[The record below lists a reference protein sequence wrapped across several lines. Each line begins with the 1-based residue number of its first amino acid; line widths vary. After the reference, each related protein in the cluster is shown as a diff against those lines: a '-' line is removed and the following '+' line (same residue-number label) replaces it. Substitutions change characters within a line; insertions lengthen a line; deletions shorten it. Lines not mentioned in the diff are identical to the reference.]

1 MKLSLDWMNDFTP
14 LKEVGLDAILKKI
27 AISVCEIDD
36 ATEFRP
42 ELDFVKIVRI
52 ESLEKH
58 PSADKL
64 QIVQVFDGSS
74 KSQIVT
80 GATNVKIGDLVP
92 LAIPGAKLGDKEI
105 LESELR
111 GVKSSGMLCSEKELF
126 LSEESNGVWILNGL
140 DQAEVGKTIRS
151 FLYYDDIIFE
161 VDNKSITHR
170 PDLWSHFGF
179 ARELASQL
187 RLPIVFNPF
196 ESLWN
201 FDLSVKLPKVLE
213 NQNAHS
219 YYASSISGVS
229 VFPSKRK
236 FQSRLQKCGVRVI
249 NNVVDVSNYVMLEM
263 GQPTHFFD
271 KKFLENQGGISLEVS
286 FAKKGESF
294 ALLDETSP
302 ALEEEVLLIRNQGKP
317 VAIAGVMGGKESA
330 VQNTT
335 TEIVMES
342 AVFMRERIRKSIRS
356 TGIRSD
362 SSVRYEKGL
371 EATTTLPVIRRA
383 LNLLKENGCSEL
395 KASEPV
401 GFLHI
406 PHKEVRIH
414 TDIHFINAKLGVTLS
429 QGDITDILERLHFI
443 VSWKGEHLEVLVP
456 KFRHNYDVTI
466 PEDLVEEIGRTK
478 GYDTIQVSPLLAE
491 VKTPI
496 RNLNRELERK
506 CKTFFAIALKYH
518 EVFNY
523 SFQSYKD
530 NEFSGDPKLSVKI
543 KNEMPEEQSVLRNSL
558 LPSLLKNTRTNQDRF
573 SEIKIFEF
581 GRVYFNLPEPEN
593 EKKIFAFAVSLDKK
607 SSEPDLK
614 LLEEDFLK
622 IKKEVESFLESIQIY
637 EYTWKI
643 QQETI
648 FHPGA
653 NLCLVAR
660 SGKDG
665 LETIVGNL
673 GYVHPAI
680 LDSFELKKRVIYG
693 SFEFERIVELWN
705 QNRKVSRFVTPS
717 QFPEAEIDL
726 SILVGEKENTNV
738 FTDLV
743 KLERIPEL
751 KEGWVYSQFMGG
763 NVPEGKK
770 SVSYRFRLVNYERTF
785 TQERIKEIS
794 DQLVILAGKN
804 GFVLR

>member
-27 AISVCEIDD
+27 AISVCEIDGAD
-36 ATEFRP
+36 PFRP
-42 ELDFVKIVRI
+42 ELDFVKIVKI

-64 QIVQVFDGSS
+64 QIAQVSTGTG

-80 GATNVKIGDLVP
+80 GATNVKVGDLVP

-111 GVKSSGMLCSEKELF
+111 GVKSSGMLCSEKELS

-140 DQAEVGKTIRS
+140 EGAEIGKTIRA
-151 FLYYDDIIFE
+151 FLYYDDIIFD

-170 PDLWSHFGF
+170 PDLWNHFGF

-187 RLPIVFNPF
+187 KLPIQFNPF
-196 ESLWN
+196 DSLWN
-201 FDLSVKLPKVLE
+201 FDLSVELPKVLE

-219 YYASSISGVS
+219 YYASSIRDISIL
-229 VFPSKRK
+229 PSKRK
-236 FQSRLQKCGVRVI
+236 FQSRLQKCGIRVI

-271 KKFLENQGGISLEVS
+271 KKFLEGQGGVSLEVS

-294 ALLDETSP
+294 LLLDDTSP
-302 ALEEEVLLIRNQGKP
+302 ALEEEILLIRNQGKP

-335 TEIVMES
+335 TELVMES
-342 AVFMRERIRKSIRS
+342 AVFARERVRKSIRS

-383 LNLLKENGCSEL
+383 LNLLKENGCPSL
-395 KASEPV
+395 KAGEPV
-401 GFLHI
+401 GFLHA
-406 PHKEVRIH
+406 PHKEVHIH
-414 TDIHFINAKLGVTLS
+414 TDIHFINAKLGVQLS
-429 QGDITDILERLHFI
+429 QGDITDILQRLHFT
-443 VSWKGEHLEVLVP
+443 VSWKGDHLEVLVP

-466 PEDLVEEIGRTK
+466 PEDLVEEIGRTR
-478 GYDTIQVSPLLAE
+478 GYDTIQVAPLLAE

-496 RNLNRELERK
+496 RNLSRELERK
-506 CKTFFAIALKYH
+506 CKNFFAGSLGYH

-523 SFQSYKD
+523 SFQSLKE
-530 NEFSGDPKLSVKI
+530 NELDGDPKLSVKI

-558 LPSLLKNTRTNQDRF
+558 LPSLLKNVRTNQDRF

-581 GRVYFNLPEPEN
+581 GRAYFNLPEPEN
-593 EKKIFAFAVSLDKK
+593 EKKYLSFAVSFDRKN
-607 SSEPDLK
+607 SESDLK
-614 LLEEDFLK
+614 VLEEDFLK
-622 IKKEVESFLESIQIY
+622 VRKEIESLLSSIKIF
-637 EYTWKI
+637 EYSWEAKP
-643 QQETI
+643 ETI

-653 NLCLVAR
+653 SLSL
-660 SGKDG
+660 
-665 LETIVGNL
+665 IVNSKKIGNI
-673 GYVHPAI
+673 GYVHPAV
-680 LDSFELKKRVIYG
+680 LDVFELKKRTVYG
-693 SFEFERIVELWN
+693 SFEFESLVELWN
-705 QNRKVSRFVTPS
+705 SNRKVSRFVPPS

-726 SILVGEKENTNV
+726 SILIGEKENTNV

-743 KLERIPEL
+743 KKENIPEL
-751 KEGWVYSQFMGG
+751 QEGWVYSQFAGG
-763 NVPEGKK
+763 NVPEGKR
-770 SVSYRFRLVNYERTF
+770 SVSYRFRLVNYEKTF

-794 DQLVILAGKN
+794 DQLVSLAGKN
-804 GFVLR
+804 GFALR

>member
-27 AISVCEIDD
+27 AISVCEIDGAD
-36 ATEFRP
+36 PYRP
-42 ELDFVKIVRI
+42 ELDFVKIVKI

-64 QIVQVFDGSS
+64 QVAKVFDGSS

-80 GATNVKIGDLVP
+80 GAANVKVGDLVP
-92 LAIPGAKLGDKEI
+92 LAVPGAKLGEKEI
-105 LESELR
+105 VESELR

-126 LSEESNGVWILNGL
+126 LSEESDGVWVLNGL
-140 DQAEVGKTIRS
+140 EGAEVGKTVRS
-151 FLYYDDIIFE
+151 LLHYDDIIFD

-170 PDLWSHFGF
+170 PDLWNHFGF

-187 RLPIVFNPF
+187 RLPITFNPF

-201 FDLSVKLPKVLE
+201 FDLSIELPKVLE

-219 YYASSISGVS
+219 YYASSIRDISIL
-229 VFPSKRK
+229 PSKRK
-236 FQSRLQKCGVRVI
+236 FRSRLQKCGIRVI

-271 KKFLENQGGISLEVS
+271 KKFLESQGGISLEVS
-286 FAKKGESF
+286 YAKKAERFG
-294 ALLDETSP
+294 LLDETSP
-302 ALEEEVLLIRNQGKP
+302 SLEEEILLIRNQGKP

-330 VQNTT
+330 VQNTS

-342 AVFMRERIRKSIRS
+342 AVFAREKVRKSIRS

-383 LNLLKENGCSEL
+383 LNLLKENGCPSL
-395 KASEPV
+395 KAGEPV
-401 GFLHI
+401 GFLHT
-406 PHKEVRIH
+406 PHKEVHIH
-414 TDIHFINAKLGVTLS
+414 TNIHFINAKLGVTLS
-429 QGDITDILERLHFI
+429 QGDITDILERLHFV
-443 VSWKGEHLEVLVP
+443 VSWKGDQLEVLVP
-456 KFRHNYDVTI
+456 KFRHNYDITI
-466 PEDLVEEIGRTK
+466 PEDLVEEIGRTR
-478 GYDTIQVSPLLAE
+478 GYDTIQVAPLLAE

-496 RNLNRELERK
+496 RNLSRELEKK
-506 CKTFFAIALKYH
+506 CKTFFSGSLGYH

-523 SFQSYKD
+523 SFQSLKE
-530 NEFSGDPKLSVKI
+530 NELDGDPKLSVKI
-543 KNEMPEEQSVLRNSL
+543 KNEMPEEQSFLRNSL
-558 LPSLLKNTRTNQDRF
+558 LPSLLKNIRTNQDRF
-573 SEIKIFEF
+573 GEIKIFEF
-581 GRVYFNLPEPEN
+581 GRAYFNLPEPEN
-593 EKKIFAFAVSLDKK
+593 EKKFLSFAVSYDRK
-607 SSEPDLK
+607 SSESDLK

-622 IKKEVESFLESIQIY
+622 VRKEIESLLNSIQIF
-637 EYTWKI
+637 ETTWEIKP
-643 QQETI
+643 EPI

-653 NLCLVAR
+653 SLRLVGR
-660 SGKDG
+660 SSENDR
-665 LETIVGNL
+665 LNIIGNL
-673 GYVHPAI
+673 GYVHPAV

-693 SFEFERIVELWN
+693 SIEFEKIVELWN
-705 QNRKVSRFVTPS
+705 QNRKVSRFIVPS

-726 SILVGEKENTNV
+726 SILIGEKENTNV

-743 KLERIPEL
+743 KKESISELE
-751 KEGWVYSQFMGG
+751 EGWVYSQFAGG
-763 NVPEGKK
+763 NVPEGKR
-770 SVSYRFRLVNYERTF
+770 SVSYRFRLVNYEKTF

-794 DQLVILAGKN
+794 DQLVALAGKN

>member
-1 MKLSLDWMNDFTP
+1 MNDFTP
-14 LKEVGLDAILKKI
+14 LKEVGLEAILKKI
-27 AISVCEIDD
+27 AISVCEIDGAD
-36 ATEFRP
+36 SYRP
-42 ELDFVKIVRI
+42 ELDFVKIVKI

-64 QIVQVFDGSS
+64 QIAQVSNGSS

-80 GATNVKIGDLVP
+80 GATNVKAGDLVP
-92 LAIPGAKLGDKEI
+92 LAVPGAKLGEKEI
-105 LESELR
+105 VESELR

-126 LSEESNGVWILNGL
+126 LSEENNGVWILNGL
-140 DQAEVGKTIRS
+140 EGAEVGKTIRS
-151 FLYYDDIIFE
+151 FLHYDDIIFD

-187 RLPIVFNPF
+187 RLPITFNPF

-201 FDLSVKLPKVLE
+201 FDLSIELPKVLE

-219 YYASSISGVS
+219 YYASSIREISIL
-229 VFPSKRK
+229 PSRRK
-236 FQSRLQKCGVRVI
+236 FQSRLQKCGIRVI

-271 KKFLENQGGISLEVS
+271 KKFLEGQGGVALEVS
-286 FAKKGESF
+286 YTNKGESF

-302 ALEEEVLLIRNQGKP
+302 SLEEDILIIRNQGKP

-335 TEIVMES
+335 SEVVMES
-342 AVFMRERIRKSIRS
+342 AVFARERVRKSIRS

-383 LNLLKENGCSEL
+383 LNLLKENGCPSL

-401 GFLHI
+401 GFLHT
-406 PHKEVRIH
+406 PHKEVHIH
-414 TDIHFINAKLGVTLS
+414 TDIHFINAKLGVMLS
-429 QGDITDILERLHFI
+429 QGDITDILERLHFV
-443 VSWKGEHLEVLVP
+443 VSWKGDHLEVLVP

-466 PEDLVEEIGRTK
+466 PEDLVEEIGRTR

-496 RNLNRELERK
+496 RNLSRELERK
-506 CKTFFAIALKYH
+506 CKTFFAGSLGYR

-523 SFQSYKD
+523 SFQSLKE
-530 NEFSGDPKLSVKI
+530 NELDGDPKLSVKI

-558 LPSLLKNTRTNQDRF
+558 LPSLLKNIRTNQDRF

-581 GRVYFNLPEPEN
+581 GRAYFNLPEPDN
-593 EKKIFAFAVSLDKK
+593 EKKFLSFAVSYDRKN
-607 SSEPDLK
+607 SESDLK

-622 IKKEVESFLESIQIY
+622 VRKEIESFLNSIQIFDC
-637 EYTWKI
+637 TWEI
-643 QQETI
+643 EPEPV

-653 NLCLVAR
+653 SLRLVVRSHKKNLTKV
-660 SGKDG
+660 
-665 LETIVGNL
+665 VGNL
-673 GYVHPAI
+673 GYVHPAV

-693 SFEFERIVELWN
+693 SIEFEKIVELWN
-705 QNRKVSRFVTPS
+705 QNRKVSRFIVPS

-726 SILVGEKENTNV
+726 SILIGEKENTNV
-738 FTDLV
+738 FTDLA
-743 KLERIPEL
+743 KKESIPEL
-751 KEGWVYSQFMGG
+751 EEGWVYSQFAGG
-763 NVPEGKK
+763 NVPEGKR
-770 SVSYRFRLVNYERTF
+770 SVSYRFRLVNYEKTF

-794 DQLVILAGKN
+794 DRLVALAGKN